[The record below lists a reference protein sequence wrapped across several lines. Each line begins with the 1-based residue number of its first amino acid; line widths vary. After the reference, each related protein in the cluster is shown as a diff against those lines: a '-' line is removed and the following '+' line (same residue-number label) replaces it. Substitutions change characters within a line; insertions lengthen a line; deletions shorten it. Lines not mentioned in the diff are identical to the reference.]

1 MLQESYHPG
10 LAIPRWSV
18 SVWTL
23 YAQNDQFLYNSIVH
37 PYHKGSTDKTAV
49 VYLLNHAMIL
59 PVLGMNQDEPC
70 TDKYIKCTA
79 MFMHC
84 IYHVQTRIYIPEFI
98 CSVYPRFRHDYTK
111 TNIHVHA
118 HRMYV
123 LRICLLC
130 TISLIYEHENQKV
143 KIWLGGDSNPW
154 PFACQSLAF
163 TTALPVMM

>member
-23 YAQNDQFLYNSIVH
+23 HAQNDQFLYYSIVH
-37 PYHKGSTDKTAV
+37 TYYKGSTDKTAV
-49 VYLLNHAMIL
+49 VYLLNHARIL

-84 IYHVQTRIYIPEFI
+84 IYHVQTLIYIPEFI

-118 HRMYV
+118 CVCTYSFKECMYHVYVCYVQFHRSMNMKIKK
-123 LRICLLC
+123 LRF
-130 TISLIYEHENQKV
+130 
-143 KIWLGGDSNPW
+143 G
-154 PFACQSLAF
+154 
-163 TTALPVMM
+163 